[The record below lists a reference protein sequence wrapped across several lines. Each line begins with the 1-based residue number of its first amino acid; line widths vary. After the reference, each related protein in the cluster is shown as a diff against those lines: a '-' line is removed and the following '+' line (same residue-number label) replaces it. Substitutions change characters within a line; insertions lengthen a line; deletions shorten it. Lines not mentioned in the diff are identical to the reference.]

1 MGHIVKIISERE
13 RKQHIEYE
21 QSFTCIDGE
30 DDGCGFGFPCEKDG
44 TLIHDENYDIWIENY
59 KSCVAHPEKFRAD
72 GVRKIS
78 WWYTEPAHALC
89 SCGEEILLQGDTVCL
104 NCGQWYNG
112 FGQALRDPDEWE
124 EDRFDDEYSE
134 EEWEWF

>member
-1 MGHIVKIISERE
+1 MSHIVKIISERE

-21 QSFTCIDGE
+21 QSFTYIGGE

-59 KSCVAHPEKFRAD
+59 KSCVAHPEKFQAD

-78 WWYTEPAHALC
+78 WRDTEPAHALC
-89 SCGEEILLQGDTVCL
+89 SCGEEILLQGDTVCP

-134 EEWEWF
+134 EEWE